1 MPVWMHKVNPVIRE
15 SKPII
20 ICKNNDNTKPTP
32 KVALKFIIAA
42 MLDIV
47 NPRFDANILTGMS
60 GSLLFHSLYPKTDN
74 AAIPTTIAYA
84 LHQKR
89 THSVMPIII
98 ALILKVYNIKLLK
111 DRLLSGA
118 CTHSCCNE
126 RKAIP
131 FATTP
136 NKAVNTKTLRQP

>member
-1 MPVWMHKVNPVIRE
+1 MLSKPIPISTIPHRANRDGLCRSDKAPIRGAKNTIMPVWMHKVNPVIRE

-32 KVALKFIIAA
+32 KVELKFIIAA

-74 AAIPTTIAYA
+74 AAIPTTIA
-84 LHQKR
+84 
-89 THSVMPIII
+89 
-98 ALILKVYNIKLLK
+98 
-111 DRLLSGA
+111 
-118 CTHSCCNE
+118 
-126 RKAIP
+126 
-131 FATTP
+131 
-136 NKAVNTKTLRQP
+136 